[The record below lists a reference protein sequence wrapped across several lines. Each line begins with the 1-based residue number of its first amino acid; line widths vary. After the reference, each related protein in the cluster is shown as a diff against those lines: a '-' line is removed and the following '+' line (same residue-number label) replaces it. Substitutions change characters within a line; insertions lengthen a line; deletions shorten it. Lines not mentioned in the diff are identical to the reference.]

1 MDLYLFIYTNVFTSP
16 LFMLVKIVV
25 WGPFNMYFAISIY
38 HRLCKHKYY
47 NL

>member
-1 MDLYLFIYTNVFTSP
+1 MDLCLFIYINVFTRP
-16 LFMLVKIVV
+16 LFMLVKIIEVTII
-25 WGPFNMYFAISIY
+25 YFGNSIY